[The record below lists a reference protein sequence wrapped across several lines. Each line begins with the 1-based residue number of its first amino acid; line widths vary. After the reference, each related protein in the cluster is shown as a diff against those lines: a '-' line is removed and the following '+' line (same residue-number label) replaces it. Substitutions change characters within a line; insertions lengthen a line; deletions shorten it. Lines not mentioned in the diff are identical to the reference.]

1 MQKIWEKRPLAY
13 LKRAIRKMA
22 LLNLSNAYL
31 GFGDHPLLDHTELHI
46 EPNERVCLVGRNGAG
61 KSTLMKVLAGE
72 IQLDDGKLT
81 LEKDIVVTRLEQ
93 DPPRH
98 VQESVFDYVAEGIA
112 HLSDLLKQY
121 HHISQQMQTDYSDE
135 LLTKLSHIQAQLEH
149 NNGWQFENRIQDTLK
164 LLELDPD
171 KKLCELSGGW
181 VRRAALARAL
191 VADPDILLLDE
202 PTNHLDVEAITWL
215 EDLLLNF
222 KGSIIFISHD
232 RSFIRKM
239 ATRIVDLDRGKLVS
253 YPSNYDLYLET
264 KAEDLRV
271 EELQNAL
278 FDKKLAQEE
287 VWIRQGIKAR
297 RTRNEGRV
305 RALKKLREERRNR
318 REVQGSAKIQ
328 IDQSTRSGKIVFD
341 IENASYEVAGK
352 TLLKNFSATIQR
364 GDKIAL
370 VGANGCGKT
379 TFIKLLLGELQPTSG
394 TIHCGTKLEVAYF
407 DQYRA
412 ELDLEK
418 TVMDNVAD
426 GKQDIEVNGVKRHV
440 LGYLQDFLFPPK
452 RAMTPVKALSGG
464 ERNRLL
470 LAKLLLKPNNLL
482 ILDEPTNDLD
492 VETLELL
499 EELLTD
505 YQGTLIIVSH
515 DRQFIDNTVEE
526 CFFFEGDGV
535 VNKYI
540 GGYFDAKQ
548 QQIQYH
554 ASLAAH
560 SQNVKKNEPLAIEP
574 VKAEKPKAE
583 QKKVKLSY
591 KEQRELEALPAQME
605 ALEAEMEVL
614 QTEVNSADFFS
625 KEASYTQAQLQKLAE
640 AEMALEQAFERW
652 EQLENIKNGNL

>member
-1 MQKIWEKRPLAY
+1 
-13 LKRAIRKMA
+13 MA

-61 KSTLMKVLAGE
+61 KSTLMKVLAEE

-605 ALEAEMEVL
+605 ALEAEMEAL

>member
-1 MQKIWEKRPLAY
+1 
-13 LKRAIRKMA
+13 MA

-452 RAMTPVKALSGG
+452 RAMTPVKAISGG

-554 ASLAAH
+554 ASLAAN

-574 VKAEKPKAE
+574 VKAEKPKAG

-605 ALEAEMEVL
+605 ALEAEMEAL